1 MINKIM
7 TNYNYVG
14 RTEEMKNLDN
24 INVGIDS
31 IAKHY
36 IKANKN
42 SEADPIVYNTTGAIN
57 SIKLH
62 RYKLKDGST
71 AEEYVQMIMTNN
83 EGQTLYFLALNT
95 ENKTF
100 EWPASKILKELNKNL

>member
-1 MINKIM
+1 M
-7 TNYNYVG
+7 TSYNYVG